1 MSENTID
8 VLIAYGP
15 LSENICSGFSV
26 CTGGLKELPV
36 ENNTVKDKNCYYFKD
51 KKQLCESLGDI
62 LKKDDAVL
70 FKGSRANKL
79 EDVINYLLKA

>member
-1 MSENTID
+1 M
-8 VLIAYGP
+8 IAYGP

-26 CTGGLKELPV
+26 CDGGLKELSV
-36 ENNTVKDKNCYYFKD
+36 ENDTVKVKNCHYFKD

-62 LKKDDAVL
+62 LKKDDTVL

-79 EDVINYLLKA
+79 EDIIEYLLKA